1 MAKKFEAAIKDW
13 YDNSQRA
20 DLSYLDLATESKP
33 TASQLAHNLQV
44 IFDRLSLHSSVSIK
58 EHYIVVSKLQTLEKS
73 IEDLKS
79 ELTSVKKALTSI
91 QKEVFSHKPLSAQEV
106 HSLALSLI
114 KEPKQI
120 EQQAVHLLK
129 ELKEQTS
136 KVETLIHEVN
146 HYLTS

>member
-13 YDNSQRA
+13 YDNSRRA

-58 EHYIVVSKLQTLEKS
+58 EHYEVISRLQSIEKS
-73 IEDLKS
+73 VEDLKS
-79 ELTSVKKALTSI
+79 DLASVKKALTSI

-136 KVETLIHEVN
+136 KVQALLHEVN
-146 HYLTS
+146 SLIRS